1 VDSQQGPKAMYNIY
15 SVHIAL
21 YMRLGNYELHL
32 RGYLPGAS
40 LKRHAREQVTDRIEQ
55 IQGHNG

>member
-1 VDSQQGPKAMYNIY
+1 MYNIY